1 MGDPFTAFRAWGEP
15 AASPPKPGG
24 AVGRSSG
31 DPVFI
36 GAEPRHHDRPFVGQG
51 GERPRAGRYFEYR
64 DGTPFLWMG
73 DTWWNWTKPGIQ
85 FSSFQIY
92 LRYGGRLKVGLQ
104 PSAASSLFDYI

>member
-1 MGDPFTAFRAWGEP
+1 
-15 AASPPKPGG
+15 
-24 AVGRSSG
+24 
-31 DPVFI
+31 
-36 GAEPRHHDRPFVGQG
+36 
-51 GERPRAGRYFEYR
+51 
-64 DGTPFLWMG
+64 MG